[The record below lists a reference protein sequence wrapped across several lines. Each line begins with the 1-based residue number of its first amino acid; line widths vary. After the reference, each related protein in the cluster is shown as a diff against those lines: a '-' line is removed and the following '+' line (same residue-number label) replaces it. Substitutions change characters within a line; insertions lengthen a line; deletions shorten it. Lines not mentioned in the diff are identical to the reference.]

1 MSLPLDTGRYRR
13 DRAGRLLTRHERH
26 HRSLRQRD
34 ERRERARR
42 EVFRAEPRRPM
53 TMTEEIKSE
62 PGEAERLNL
71 SRRHAREGNLM
82 PLAEFRREL
91 AAEDE

>member
-1 MSLPLDTGRYRR
+1 MSLTLDTRR
-13 DRAGRLLTRHERH
+13 AHGDAIERVLRLDRHQ
-26 HRSLRQRD
+26 RSLRQRE
-34 ERRERARR
+34 ERRERARHKDLIGR
-42 EVFRAEPRRPM
+42 SIRAM

-71 SRRHAREGNLM
+71 SRRHAREGKLM
-82 PLAEFRREL
+82 SLSEFRHEL